1 MELGLRRVAD
11 AAGVN
16 YSYLFRVEDGVHIPS
31 DDFLLKLA
39 KLYEITLEE
48 KLNLLMI
55 AHGSQLHEVLKDAYN
70 EEPKVLETVFFR
82 KAKNK

>member
-55 AHGSQLHEVLKDAYN
+55 AHDDIGVHPLAFATDDIRYLFKD
-70 EEPKVLETVFFR
+70 
-82 KAKNK
+82 